1 MIDPLRD
8 SLLEVLEVVVSQ
20 IRIPVVEPFVKEG
33 LKEQVDPEQQR
44 NDFLANV
51 DH

>member
-8 SLLEVLEVVVSQ
+8 SLLEVPEVVVPQ
-20 IRIPVVEPFVKEG
+20 VRIPVVEPSVKEG